1 MEEPSH
7 LKYNTS
13 MKMEFVDHAQRSHLV
28 ETTAQIV
35 GVERGDSVYQKVS
48 YNMFSHFVS

>member
-1 MEEPSH
+1 MEEPPH

-13 MKMEFVDHAQRSHLV
+13 MKQEFVDHAQRADQV

-35 GVERGDSVYQKVS
+35 GVERGDSCYQKVS
-48 YNMFSHFVS
+48 YTIR

>member
-1 MEEPSH
+1 MRGMEEPPH

-13 MKMEFVDHAQRSHLV
+13 MKQEFVDHAQRADQV

-35 GVERGDSVYQKVS
+35 GVERGDSCYQKVS
-48 YNMFSHFVS
+48 YTIR